1 MFSKNLLMT
10 IGLMG
15 LLSAPAFA
23 ATVEYKAAMSPSSE
37 VPPAPTSGVGTAD
50 AQYDTAT
57 HVLTYTITFSGLS
70 GPATMAHFH
79 GPAAIGANAAV
90 VVPLGKDPVSPIT
103 GKTKLTAAQ
112 AKDLAD
118 GKWYANVHTAANPK
132 GELRG
137 QMLKVT
143 P

>member
-1 MFSKNLLMT
+1 MISTKLLMT
-10 IGLMG
+10 IGILG
-15 LLSAPAFA
+15 LLSAPALA
-23 ATVEYKAAMSPSSE
+23 ATIEYKAAMSPSSE

-57 HVLTYTITFSGLS
+57 HVLNYTITWSGLS

-79 GPAAIGANAAV
+79 GPAAIGANAGVA
-90 VVPLGKDPVSPIT
+90 VPLGTDPVSPLT
-103 GKTKLTAAQ
+103 GKVKLTAAQ

-137 QMLKVT
+137 QMLKVAQ
-143 P
+143 

>member
-1 MFSKNLLMT
+1 MMCKNLLMSVAVL
-10 IGLMG
+10 GV
-15 LLSAPAFA
+15 LSAPALA

-79 GPAAIGANAAV
+79 GPAAIGTNAGV
-90 VVPLGKDPVSPIT
+90 VVPLGMNPTSPLT
-103 GKTKLTAAQ
+103 GHVKLTAAQ
-112 AKDLAD
+112 AKDLAE

-137 QMLKVT
+137 QMMKA